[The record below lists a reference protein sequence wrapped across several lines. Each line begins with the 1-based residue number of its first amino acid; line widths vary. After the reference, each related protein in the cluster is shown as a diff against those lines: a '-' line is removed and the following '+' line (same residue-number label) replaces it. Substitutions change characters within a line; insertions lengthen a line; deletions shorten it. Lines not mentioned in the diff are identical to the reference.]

1 MKLSQQSLSIIESAI
16 QKVVAK
22 YACSCEQTVVTDIH
36 LQPDQASGQLN
47 IYNDDDEELANI
59 MIEEWATYE
68 GDDFLENVEPS
79 LRNILCRMKDA
90 GDFDKVTILK
100 PYSFVLVD
108 EEKET
113 VCRIAKEA
121 GVDFVK
127 TSTGFG
133 TAGATVQDVALM
145 RRVVGPTIGVKAAGG
160 IRDLDSA
167 LALIQAGAT
176 RIGTSSGI
184 QIIESYKELKKGL

>member
-1 MKLSQQSLSIIESAI
+1 MSGNSSKELEFARILERVRRVAREQGNCISQEQVREEFALLALGDQQLDMVFDYLKKHKISIG
-16 QKVVAK
+16 
-22 YACSCEQTVVTDIH
+22 EQGD
-36 LQPDQASGQLN
+36 PDA
-47 IYNDDDEELANI
+47 
-59 MIEEWATYE
+59 
-68 GDDFLENVEPS
+68 FL
-79 LRNILCRMKDA
+79 
-90 GDFDKVTILK
+90 T
-100 PYSFVLVD
+100 D

-133 TAGATVQDVALM
+133 TAGATVHDVALM
-145 RRVVGPTIGVKAAGG
+145 RRVVGSTIGVKAAGG

-184 QIIESYKELKKGL
+184 QIVESYKELKKGL